1 LCIPSSPFL
10 SFPLLGAGHLNTMS
24 FSPATIPEISISPA
38 PPVEAII
45 EPYSPFASIK
55 YPDDD
60 DGFRS
65 RLLTPPPSSSFGT
78 RSTPSSSGSVGY
90 DSDEERFDYNEGLDS
105 NRFEALLQAT
115 RERNARKGSDLRRE
129 VTLRAHRTK
138 QIERRARF
146 ITRVL
151 AGPLTVAANSL
162 APPPCVLPSSPK
174 VVPTFS
180 KPSPLSLHNV
190 NEEQFDIHEEESFNL
205 SPVTA
210 SPAGRGNALPS
221 LEEIRTRLMSK
232 QRPEGNP
239 TLPPC
244 AEYMD
249 LKVPQPRL
257 SNRLSLISQPANE
270 TRASRSQDML
280 CALRRRT
287 LPSNGDEE
295 DKKWKRHSAPG
306 DLFPSQ
312 TRVGFQHPVLSMP
325 GGF

>member
-1 LCIPSSPFL
+1 
-10 SFPLLGAGHLNTMS
+10 MS
-24 FSPATIPEISISPA
+24 FSPATIPQISISPA
-38 PPVEAII
+38 PPLEPVV

-55 YPDDD
+55 YSDDD

-65 RLLTPPPSSSFGT
+65 RLLTPPPSSSFGH
-78 RSTPSSSGSVGY
+78 RSTPPSSGS
-90 DSDEERFDYNEGLDS
+90 DSDEERFDYNEGLDC

-115 RERNARKGSDLRRE
+115 RERNARKGPDLRRE

-138 QIERRARF
+138 QVERRARF

-162 APPPCVLPSSPK
+162 APPCVLPSSPK

-180 KPSPLSLHNV
+180 KPSPLPLHNDHNV
-190 NEEQFDIHEEESFNL
+190 DDVEQFDIHEKETPNL
-205 SPVTA
+205 APVTI

-221 LEEIRTRLMSK
+221 LEEIRARLMSK
-232 QRPEGNP
+232 QRPEGNQ

-257 SNRLSLISQPANE
+257 PRLSSTFQPADQ

-312 TRVGFQHPVLSMP
+312 ARVGFQHPVLSMP